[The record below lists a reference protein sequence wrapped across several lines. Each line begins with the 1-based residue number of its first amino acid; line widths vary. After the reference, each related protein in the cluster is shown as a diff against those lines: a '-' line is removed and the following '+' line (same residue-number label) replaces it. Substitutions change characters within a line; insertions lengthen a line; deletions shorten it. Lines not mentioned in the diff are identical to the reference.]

1 MERNLCG
8 RSIRRS
14 TTACGAER
22 TGGIISVD
30 EWNRQVAEI
39 QELKE
44 HAIVG
49 KISDP
54 DLKRQFDKV

>member
-1 MERNLCG
+1 M
-8 RSIRRS
+8 
-14 TTACGAER
+14 
-22 TGGIISVD
+22 D